1 MILKSAKMTDE
12 ERAIL
17 SHGNDAVRM
26 AKEMV
31 ENCPIGYLIVD
42 DHGAHR
48 VYYKYS
54 VSQIINTPYTS
65 DHVRIAHRSFNSQ
78 HTHYIRWEQLSSEV
92 AKAQRDYYVPKE
104 GLANGLSAVKAVLAR
119 EFNVS
124 DFIES
129 HDIDFG
135 ATILRFD
142 AEGRHFTVRVSD
154 NFRDDYASKRQ
165 NVSMLAPFL
174 REYSTGRVIVTN
186 KAIEESQ

>member
-1 MILKSAKMTDE
+1 
-12 ERAIL
+12 
-17 SHGNDAVRM
+17 
-26 AKEMV
+26 MV
-31 ENCPIGYLIVD
+31 ENCPTGYFIVD
-42 DHGAHR
+42 DHGTDK

-54 VSQIINTPYTS
+54 VGQIINTPYTS
-65 DHVRIAHRSFNSQ
+65 DHVRIAHRSFLPQ
-78 HTHYIRWEQLSSEV
+78 HTHYIRWEQLNSEI
-92 AKAQRDYYVPKE
+92 AKGQRDYYVPKE

-142 AEGRHFTVRVSD
+142 VEGRHFTVRVSD
-154 NFRDDYASKRQ
+154 NFRHDYPKAPKDLSR
-165 NVSMLAPFL
+165 LAPFL
-174 REYSTGRVIVTN
+174 RESATSRAFVTN